1 MSLRTLL
8 HGVVDAVKTRRKAF
22 LTNHLRVHYSQFG
35 EDIALREIFGRR
47 RTGFYVDVGCY
58 HPRKLSNTHGLHR
71 RGWHGINVDMEA
83 AKIRLFELAR
93 PRDFNVVAAVSD
105 VPGTVKM
112 YRSRAFGLETTI
124 DEAAA
129 RRAFGSRPDGA
140 DCETVEVP
148 ARTLAEIVAASPFHA
163 EKIDLVS
170 IDAEG
175 HDFAVLRSLDLDVR
189 QPDVIIVEESD
200 RDIDAILRGE
210 MYAYLHGRDYRLHAW
225 YAPSL
230 IFRRSSPG

>member
-8 HGVVDAVKTRRKAF
+8 DGVVDAVKARRKAF
-22 LTNHLRVHYSQFG
+22 LTNHIRVHYSQFG

-58 HPRKLSNTHGLHR
+58 HPRKLSNTHALHR

-105 VPGTVKM
+105 VPGTVRM

-124 DEAAA
+124 DEASA

-148 ARTLAEIVAASPFHA
+148 ARTLAEIIASSPFRD
-163 EKIDLVS
+163 EPIDLLS

-175 HDFAVLRSLDLDVR
+175 HDFAVLRSLDLAVR
-189 QPDVIIVEESD
+189 QPDVIVVEESD
-200 RDIDAILRGE
+200 RDMESILRGE
-210 MYAYLHGRDYRLHAW
+210 MHAHLHRHGYRLHAW

-230 IFRRSSPG
+230 IFRRSASC